1 MKINWIKQKVCNV
14 LILVQQNYC
23 LLFFRHH
30 KYSRKTAVKFD
41 MPLLIDT

>member
-41 MPLLIDT
+41 MPLLIGT